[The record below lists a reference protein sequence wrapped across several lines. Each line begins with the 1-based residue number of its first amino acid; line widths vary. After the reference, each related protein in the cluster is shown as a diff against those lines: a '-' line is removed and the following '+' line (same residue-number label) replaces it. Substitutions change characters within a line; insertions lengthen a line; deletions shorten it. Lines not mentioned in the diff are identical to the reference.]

1 MPKLC
6 KEHGVP
12 HQLNAH
18 FGNCGGKFILAAAE
32 RFRPI
37 ANLVCFF
44 HANA

>member
-32 RFRPI
+32 LPSNSEFGV
-37 ANLVCFF
+37 LLSC
-44 HANA
+44 